1 MTVNT
6 VRDAVLTLIPDY
18 PIDRVILFGSR
29 ATGQNRNDSDVDLIF
44 EFSAPV
50 SLLTLSSIQL
60 RLEEILQLNVDVIHG
75 PLQETDLLEVSEEV
89 EIYAA

>member
-6 VRDAVLTLIPDY
+6 IRDAVLTLIPDY

-50 SLLTLSSIQL
+50 F